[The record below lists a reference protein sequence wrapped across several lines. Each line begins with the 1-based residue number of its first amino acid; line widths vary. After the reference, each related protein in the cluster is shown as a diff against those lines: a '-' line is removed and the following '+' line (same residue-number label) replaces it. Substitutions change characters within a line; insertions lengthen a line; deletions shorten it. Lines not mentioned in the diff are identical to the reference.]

1 LGPRSTL
8 DNAIARMEMTTIGTA
23 MYDIEDQ
30 LEAEIAQLKRERN
43 AVRGPRVGSGQ
54 DRRRH

>member
-1 LGPRSTL
+1 
-8 DNAIARMEMTTIGTA
+8 MTTIGTA
-23 MYDIEDQ
+23 MYNIEDQ